1 MAPTSSR
8 SPRRWK
14 SRICRK
20 GSRRLWWAAA
30 AALAALAI
38 VSGANPPSAA
48 PPSPPPPPP
57 PASSTSTAPPA
68 VESPFDEPLRLIAEA
83 RKAYLEVKD
92 YKCTFIKRERIN
104 GKLQAENIIAM
115 QFRVKPFSVFLDWQ
129 APRDLVGMQACY
141 VAGRNKG
148 QMRVHSTGVAA
159 ILGFVSIDLNDSQVM
174 EHSRHAITEA
184 GFGNL
189 IDRFG
194 QNFETAKKKSKAEVK
209 IATYEYNHRRCIR
222 IETTYADP
230 KTAPDAV
237 WRTILYLDKETHLP
251 VRCECYDA
259 PRDGAKE
266 GELIEMYS
274 FVNVQLN
281 PGLADEVFKH

>member
-1 MAPTSSR
+1 MTPTFPRSSR
-8 SPRRWK
+8 RSK
-14 SRICRK
+14 SRRSRS
-20 GSRRLWWAAA
+20 GSHRVWWFAAA
-30 AALAALAI
+30 AVAALAV

-48 PPSPPPPPP
+48 PPSQPPAPP

-68 VESPFDEPLRLIAEA
+68 AESPLDEPLRLIAEA
-83 RKAYLEVKD
+83 RKAYQEVKD

-104 GKLQAENIIAM
+104 AKLEPENIVAM
-115 QFRVKPFSVFLDWQ
+115 QFRAKPFSVFLDWQ
-129 APRDLVGMQACY
+129 APRDVVGTQACY
-141 VAGRNKG
+141 VAGRYDG
-148 QMRVHSTGVAA
+148 RMRVHTTGVAGL
-159 ILGFVSIDLNDSQVM
+159 LGFVSIDLNDSQVM

-194 QNFETAKKKSKAEVK
+194 HCWETAKKKSKAEVK
-209 IATYEYNHRRCIR
+209 IATYEYNHRRCTR
-222 IETTYADP
+222 IETTYPDP
-230 KTAPDAV
+230 KTAPDSV
-237 WRTILYLDKETHLP
+237 WRSVLYLDKETHLP
-251 VRCECYDA
+251 VRCECYDF

-281 PGLADEVFKH
+281 AGLPDDVFKH